1 MFIKISC
8 WFCIDVSF
16 TLSAANIA
24 SFIVYRQRLTIH
36 VKHDGTI
43 HIHDTVESCQ
53 HWYSCTCTTSW
64 NNTELYNRSRT
75 ITITEDSTE
84 MYEYYSKQCQFYLDV
99 FFCIDIFIF
108 THNAD
113 IIQVRDQAIVMFVPI
128 ILQTTFDSLIKC
140 TECQKA

>member
-1 MFIKISC
+1 MS
-8 WFCIDVSF
+8 
-16 TLSAANIA
+16 L
-24 SFIVYRQRLTIH
+24 
-36 VKHDGTI
+36 
-43 HIHDTVESCQ
+43 
-53 HWYSCTCTTSW
+53 

-113 IIQVRDQAIVMFVPI
+113 IIQVRDQAIVMFVHV